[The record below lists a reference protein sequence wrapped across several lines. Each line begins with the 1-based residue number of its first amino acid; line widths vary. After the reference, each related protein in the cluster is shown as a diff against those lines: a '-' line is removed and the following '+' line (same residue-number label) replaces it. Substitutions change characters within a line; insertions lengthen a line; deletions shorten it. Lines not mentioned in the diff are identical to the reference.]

1 MIDDRALKILVT
13 RLTPEKTVSLSFSHK
28 FILDLLERRFNK
40 SVFVDY
46 FFFPEYKKF
55 ISLKNNKFQGAVS
68 QKAGIDISLFD
79 IIAVSNSFQLELFNL
94 FHLISIL
101 KAPFKLKD
109 RLKDEKVPLIIAG
122 GVNTPSI
129 AAVTGAPEGTEGM
142 TDDGSSSLIDAIFM
156 GEAET
161 NLPAFIQ
168 TLLNNP
174 DWKKNKYEL
183 LGKASQSIA
192 GVYFPPAYIHR
203 FERTGPDGENALAA
217 ILAADGKDSQLKP
230 VRSSYIENI
239 DTVHEFN
246 GAIFDDSPNGA
257 TVPVEIS
264 RGCASM
270 CSFCK
275 EGYTQK
281 PYREKSADE
290 VVKICGRLRDKT
302 GISRFN
308 LYSYNFSDHSH
319 IHEIVKGLA
328 ERSMEAEV
336 KSQRADTALKT
347 PKLLSYLQS
356 IGSASPTFAIEGIS
370 GRLRS
375 YLSKNL
381 DQATINSFADSVFMT
396 KPRQIKLF
404 FIITGL
410 ENESDLAEFNDFF
423 TRLVKNRKNF
433 SPSTSIVI
441 SLMPLVPCQKTP
453 LMFAPAP
460 DGERVYKII
469 DKISKTAGGC
479 EKTVVRSSIGR
490 KLYEITA
497 IMEYGGRE
505 ITRCLYDLAING
517 GFVYYEDIDD
527 KAYNRFIQSVKKAG
541 FAFSK
546 FYGEKDMK
554 TVFNS
559 DDREYGV
566 TKIFLYKAW
575 ISAKNFKD
583 MPRCL
588 RNSAD
593 KCCGCGACCGETAVY
608 KNAGAEKNDRDFN
621 IKRDS
626 GANKKRS
633 VLSVFIGD
641 KIDIPHGLISPLM
654 NGSPFKILEDSISKL
669 SLNPNSFYGKN
680 YYLIECPE
688 GSAKP
693 SKMPDKNKKAAGGEA
708 LTLNNPAVN
717 DYKSFDFLLEYNYIF
732 ARVNFDPRFF
742 KPGDTGKSAA
752 TLFSRLNPKF
762 KPAKFKSDCTYFKE
776 NRRASGA
783 AGFTCLTNADGLK
796 KRPAMPVI
804 LIDNE
809 TSSIYALFKLDKEIL
824 DIIAWAEILE
834 YVKFYDYNVK
844 DTQTIC
850 GKCGRVMSHTPETF
864 KSFSSSACF
873 VCGLLS

>member
-1 MIDDRALKILVT
+1 MIDDRTLKILVT
-13 RLTPEKTVSLSFSHK
+13 RLTPERTVSLSFSHK

-68 QKAGIDISLFD
+68 QKAGMDISKFD
-79 IIAVSNSFQLELFNL
+79 VIAVSNSFQLELINL
-94 FHLISIL
+94 FHLLSIL
-101 KAPFKLKD
+101 KVPFKLKD
-109 RLKDEKVPLIIAG
+109 RLKDEKIPLIIAG

-129 AAVTGAPEGTEGM
+129 AAITGAPEGTSGM
-142 TDDGSSSLIDAIFM
+142 PDDGSSSLVDAIFM

-161 NLPAFIQ
+161 NLPAFIK
-168 TLLNNP
+168 TLLTDP
-174 DWKKNKYEL
+174 DWKKNKYEI
-183 LGKASQSIA
+183 LGKASQNIA
-192 GVYFPPAYIHR
+192 GVYFPPAYIHQ
-203 FERTGPDGENALAA
+203 FERSGLNGETALAA
-217 ILAADGKDSQLKP
+217 IVPAVGKDSPLTP
-230 VRSSYIENI
+230 ARSSYIENI
-239 DTVHEFN
+239 DTAHEFN
-246 GAIFDDSPNGA
+246 GSIFDDSPNDA
-257 TVPVEIS
+257 TMPVEIS

-290 VVKICGRLRDKT
+290 VVKTCCRLRDET

-328 ERSMEAEV
+328 ERYMEAEV

-370 GRLRS
+370 DRLRS

-381 DQATINSFADSVFMT
+381 DPATINSFADSVFMA

-490 KLYEITA
+490 KLYEMTA

-505 ITRCLYDLAING
+505 ITCCLYDLAVNA

-527 KAYNRFIQSVKKAG
+527 RSYNRFAQNVKKAG

-554 TVFNS
+554 TIFNS

-566 TKIFLYKAW
+566 TKNFLYKAW

-588 RNSAD
+588 RNSTV
-593 KCCGCGACCGETAVY
+593 KCCGCGACEGEDSVY
-608 KNAGAEKNDRDFN
+608 KNAGAEKNELNFN
-621 IKRDS
+621 IKNDS
-626 GANKKRS
+626 GANKKRI
-633 VLSVFIGD
+633 VIPVFTD
-641 KIDIPHGLISPLM
+641 NKTDIPHVLISPLL

-669 SLNPNSFYGKN
+669 SLNSNSFYGKN
-680 YYLIECPE
+680 YYLIECSE
-688 GSAKP
+688 GPVKP
-693 SKMPDKNKKAAGGEA
+693 SQRPDKFKKAGDNKAGS
-708 LTLNNPAVN
+708 LTFPAVAG
-717 DYKSFDFLLEYNYIF
+717 YKSLDFLLEYNYIF
-732 ARVNFDPRFF
+732 ARADFDPRFF
-742 KPGDTGKSAA
+742 KPGGPGKSAE
-752 TLFSRLNPKF
+752 TLFARLNPKF
-762 KPAKFKSDCTYFKE
+762 KAAKLKSDCAYLKE
-776 NRRASGA
+776 KGRGSGG
-783 AGFTCLTNADGLK
+783 GFTCLTNADGLK

-804 LIDNE
+804 LTDNE
-809 TSSIYALFKLDKEIL
+809 TSFIYAIFKLDKEIL
-824 DIIAWAEILE
+824 DIVAGAEILE
-834 YVKFYDYNVK
+834 YVKFYEYNVK
-844 DTQTIC
+844 DPQTVC
-850 GKCGRVMSHTPETF
+850 NKCGRVMSHTPENL
-864 KSFSSSACF
+864 KNFSSPECF
-873 VCGLLS
+873 VCRLLS